1 MRVKRIHTLVGWI
14 VTCLL
19 GLLSPYLPVVCKAD
33 YEQAEFD
40 PAIDSPMYHRPEL
53 LTPKVEYVFP
63 RGAKEL
69 WLRGL
74 ERPEA
79 EMKCRVAL
87 DIAKAHRD
95 GVPGFETTIEPL
107 RKTFEQPEQHPLVR
121 LSVAEA
127 LIALDARQTAE
138 SLFRQAQAGSSDLRE
153 LVEPA
158 VARWDHRPARA
169 VWLARLRDPSTPRRE
184 LVLAMRGLAVVRE
197 KPAADRLREMVLS
210 QDTAGPIRLEAA
222 RALGVLQDSGLEEYA
237 ERLATDASPRGLIAR
252 LAAASLLR
260 HHKGESAVA
269 LMQRLVRDPVPSV
282 AVVAVTRLLE
292 IDPSL
297 LINVLKPLLDNP
309 DPNVRLL
316 AIQVLYRRP
325 TEERLRLLCARMDD
339 EHLQVRRTARG
350 YLRELAQDQGRRKQI
365 LADASALLKTQRW
378 RGLEQS
384 AILLTQLDHKDA
396 ADRLAELLK
405 LNQIEVNAAA
415 AWGLR
420 KLDVAETLPGVLSH
434 VESEFKK
441 PGLDRIGSPREQKD
455 REANDHV
462 LSQLNQFLG
471 QQKYRPADPVLRPFI
486 PKLGR
491 SVSMGP
497 ESRAAAIWALG
508 MIHEGKSDDELA
520 SALEARLNDVSSI
533 PPEFWQVRW
542 MSAIAL
548 GRMKTQKS
556 LDSLRKYCPS
566 GKVETDQISN
576 ACGWSIQQ
584 ITGEALRPASTIY
597 RTRGGWF
604 LTPRQP
610 E

>member
-1 MRVKRIHTLVGWI
+1 
-14 VTCLL
+14 
-19 GLLSPYLPVVCKAD
+19 
-33 YEQAEFD
+33 
-40 PAIDSPMYHRPEL
+40 MYHRPEL
-53 LTPKVEYVFP
+53 PTPKVEYIFP
-63 RGAKEL
+63 KGAKEL

-79 EMKCRVAL
+79 ETKCRVAL

-95 GVPGFETTIEPL
+95 GVPGFETMIEPL
-107 RKTFEQPEQHPLVR
+107 RKVLDQSEPHPLVR
-121 LSVAEA
+121 VSAAEA
-127 LIALDARQTAE
+127 LIALDARQSAE
-138 SLFRQAQAGSSDLRE
+138 SLFRQAQAGGSDLRE

-158 VARWDHRPARA
+158 VARWDYRPARA
-169 VWLARLRDPSTPRRE
+169 VWLARLRDPATRRRD

-197 KPAADRLREMVLS
+197 KQATDRLREIVLS
-210 QDTAGPIRLEAA
+210 EDTAGPIRLEAA
-222 RALGVLQDSGLEEYA
+222 RALGELHDGGLEKDA
-237 ERLATDASPRGLIAR
+237 ERLAADSSPRGLIAH

-260 HHKGESAVA
+260 RHQGEPTIA
-269 LMQRLVRDPVPSV
+269 LMQRLARDPVPSV
-282 AVVAVTRLLE
+282 AAIAVTRLLE

-297 LINVLKPLLDNP
+297 LVGIIKHLLDNP

-316 AIQVLYRRP
+316 AIQYLYRRP
-325 TEERLRLLCARMDD
+325 TEEHLRLLCARMDD

-350 YLRELAQDQGRRKQI
+350 YLRELAQDQGHRKQI

-378 RGLEQS
+378 RGLEQA
-384 AILLTQLDHKDA
+384 AILLTQLDHKEA
-396 ADRLAELLK
+396 AARLVELLK
-405 LNQIEVNAAA
+405 FDQIELNAAA

-441 PGLDRIGSPREQKD
+441 PGLDRVGSLREQKD
-455 REANDHV
+455 REANDHM

-471 QQKYRPADPVLRPFI
+471 QRRYRPADPALRPFI
-486 PKLGR
+486 PKPGR
-491 SVSMGP
+491 GMSMGP

-508 MIHEGKSDDELA
+508 MIHEGKSDDDLVA
-520 SALEARLNDVSSI
+520 ALDARLNDISSI

-548 GRMKTQKS
+548 GRMKSQKS
-556 LDSLRKYCPS
+556 LDSLRKFCPS
-566 GKVETDQISN
+566 GKVETDQVSN

-610 E
+610 G